1 MIDFRF
7 SQVEDEAELNLS
19 EEGNKV
25 VHEGEVI
32 LDFID
37 GLIAILSHDLKA

>member
-7 SQVEDEAELNLS
+7 LQVDDEAELNLS

-25 VHEGEVI
+25 VQEGEAMM
-32 LDFID
+32 DFID
-37 GLIAILSHDLKA
+37 SLMAILSHDLKA